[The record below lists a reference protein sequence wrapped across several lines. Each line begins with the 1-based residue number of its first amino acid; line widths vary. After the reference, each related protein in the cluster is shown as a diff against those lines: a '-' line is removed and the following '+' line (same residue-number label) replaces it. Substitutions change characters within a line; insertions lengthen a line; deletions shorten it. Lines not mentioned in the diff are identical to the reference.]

1 MIGGD
6 DELDPGFEEPEG
18 DALEDGGNAE
28 EPEDEEELD
37 DSGLKIIGLFG
48 FLSLLK
54 TSTKIMQIIAIKI
67 ATIAAMIILFNI
79 EDFPFKI
86 FSFFSLFSEIEI
98 EESSFLMV

>member
-1 MIGGD
+1 VIGGD

-86 FSFFSLFSEIEI
+86 FPFFPYFLKLKLRSLHF
-98 EESSFLMV
+98 